1 MLELFLPVPFH
12 AFFGVAIMMAGSLVV
27 DTFADP
33 PPAWGID
40 PLTDQGVA
48 GGIVWAFGE
57 LPTVLVLAV
66 IFFSWASSDDRR
78 ARALDRAA
86 DRTGDAEL
94 EAYNARLRAMAMA
107 SSSDR
112 TTPRPGAVPDSR

>member
-1 MLELFLPVPFH
+1 V
-12 AFFGVAIMMAGSLVV
+12 VA
-27 DTFADP
+27 TFADP
-33 PPAWGID
+33 PPGWGID
-40 PLTDQGVA
+40 PLTDQGIA

-86 DRTGDAEL
+86 DRTGNAEL
-94 EAYNARLRAMAMA
+94 EAYNARLRALAMT

-112 TTPRPGAVPDSR
+112 TTPRPGSVPESH